1 MKFVSAVCLSFIKL
15 VRKNPLALV
24 ESLFR
29 YNNLSLKEQILK
41 NYNDDDYEDVGL
53 QEENMFTDE
62 WYIYYL

>member
-1 MKFVSAVCLSFIKL
+1 

-41 NYNDDDYEDVGL
+41 NYNDDDYEDAAGL

-62 WYIYYL
+62 

>member
-1 MKFVSAVCLSFIKL
+1 VCLSFIKL

-41 NYNDDDYEDVGL
+41 NYNYDDYEDAGL

-62 WYIYYL
+62 W